1 MALWRV
7 ATVEEHQDPS
17 PANGEEPARSKYVSN
32 GADEDLDARIE
43 DMVHKA
49 IDSAKEQEHFEEKAL
64 LVQLE
69 IGEFKALV
77 RDAVRQEL
85 QSQTSFSAAR
95 EATSSAE
102 HAEGELEPMLT
113 TAQFAELLNCGER
126 TLYRWVQEGKVPSPH
141 RIGGS
146 TLRWYGPD
154 VRRWLEEERRRA

>member
-1 MALWRV
+1 
-7 ATVEEHQDPS
+7 
-17 PANGEEPARSKYVSN
+17 
-32 GADEDLDARIE
+32 
-43 DMVHKA
+43 MVHRA
-49 IDSAKEQEHFEEKAL
+49 IDAAKEREHPEEKAL
-64 LVQLE
+64 LFQLE

-85 QSQTSFSAAR
+85 QSQAAFAAAR

-113 TAQFAELLNCGER
+113 TAQFAELLKCGER